1 MTKLLL
7 SLVSTLTF
15 VTIAHAEPAPTMP
28 KEIVGVWCQVVTPE
42 PDVHKAARFV
52 RGSIMDGTT
61 HSLICPKSS
70 PYSGVLRVS
79 ENGWAQDTQQCSLEA
94 IAPAQAPW
102 SGYFA
107 QFDCRSAGEPDV
119 ELAMDLAVNN
129 GALTFY
135 WDIRPFHYIE
145 YCGCFLKP

>member
-1 MTKLLL
+1 MTKLLVG
-7 SLVSTLTF
+7 LVSTLAF

-28 KEIVGVWCQVVTPE
+28 REIVGVWCQVVTPE
-42 PDVHKAARFV
+42 PDVQKAARFV

-61 HSLICPKSS
+61 HSLICPKS
-70 PYSGVLRVS
+70 PPGALRVGA
-79 ENGWAQDTQQCSLEA
+79 NGWAQDTQKCSLEA

-107 QFDCRSAGEPDV
+107 QVDCQSVGEPDV
-119 ELAMDLAVNN
+119 KLAMNLAVND

-135 WDIRPFHYIE
+135 WDIKPFHFIE

>member
-1 MTKLLL
+1 MINWICGLLAL
-7 SLVSTLTF
+7 AATLVP
-15 VTIAHAEPAPTMP
+15 AHAAPAPTMP

-52 RGSIMDGTT
+52 RSSIMDGTT
-61 HSLICPKSS
+61 PSPSCPKS
-70 PYSGVLRVS
+70 PPGALRVS
-79 ENGWAQDTQQCSLEA
+79 ANGWAQDTQQCSLEA

-107 QFDCRSAGEPDV
+107 QFDCRSVGEPDV
-119 ELAMDLAVNN
+119 ELAMNLAVNN